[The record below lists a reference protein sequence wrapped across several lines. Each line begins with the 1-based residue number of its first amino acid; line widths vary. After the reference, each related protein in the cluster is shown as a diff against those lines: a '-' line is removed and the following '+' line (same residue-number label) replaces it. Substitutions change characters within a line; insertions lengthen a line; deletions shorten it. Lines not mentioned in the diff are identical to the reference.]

1 LALAVLLEQVI
12 QREAQEA
19 LPLLL
24 VLLEALALLAT
35 QEALVMVAVAALVQ
49 HLLEVMSILQVVAVK
64 VEPKVT
70 LVRLTEP
77 AVTAAA
83 DSGVVQVEAL
93 DLTVVLVAQAY
104 MARVA
109 VAGPVEIILV
119 ALAAMVILK
128 FGSIRNESSKN

>member
-1 LALAVLLEQVI
+1 
-12 QREAQEA
+12 
-19 LPLLL
+19 
-24 VLLEALALLAT
+24 
-35 QEALVMVAVAALVQ
+35 M
-49 HLLEVMSILQVVAVK
+49 
-64 VEPKVT
+64 EPKVT

-109 VAGPVEIILV
+109 VAAQEAITLV
-119 ALAAMVILK
+119 ALVVLGTLK
-128 FGSIRNESSKN
+128 FGSILNESSKN

>member
-1 LALAVLLEQVI
+1 
-12 QREAQEA
+12 
-19 LPLLL
+19 
-24 VLLEALALLAT
+24 
-35 QEALVMVAVAALVQ
+35 M
-49 HLLEVMSILQVVAVK
+49 
-64 VEPKVT
+64 T

-109 VAGPVEIILV
+109 VAAQEAITLV
-119 ALAAMVILK
+119 ALVVLGTLK
-128 FGSIRNESSKN
+128 FGSILNESSKN